1 MTDTINETGSQPWE
15 RAIIEKMFMES
26 LQEQRRSRRWKV
38 FFRLTFLIIAVFFF
52 ALIYSWPPVSTQAHT
67 AMIDIR
73 GLISSETGASAD
85 NIIKG
90 LKNAFTDKMTKGIIL
105 RIDSGGGS
113 PVQAGEVY
121 NALLSYRK
129 KYPDIKVYAVCTDAC
144 ASGAYY
150 IAAAADAIY
159 ADKASIV
166 GSVGVVM
173 RGFGFVD
180 TLVKVGAE
188 RRLFTSGSDK
198 GFLDPFLPLKE
209 DEVKHMQS
217 MLDNIHQ
224 QFIDSVKKERGSK
237 LKEDPLLFSGLI
249 WTGEQALPLGLID
262 GLATPTEV
270 AENIIKEDTIVDYTE
285 GGGLLRMITDNATS
299 SFVGHVVEAL
309 QVKFSH

>member
-1 MTDTINETGSQPWE
+1 MTDITNDSAIPAWE
-15 RAIIEKMFMES
+15 RKIIEKMFMES

-38 FFRLTFLIIAVFFF
+38 FFRLTFLIIALFFF
-52 ALIYSWPPVSTQAHT
+52 ALIYSWSPASIQSHT

-73 GLISSETGASAD
+73 GLISSETAASAD

-90 LKNAFTDKMTKGIIL
+90 LKSAFTDKMTKGIIL

-121 NALLSYRK
+121 SAILSYRK
-129 KYPDIKVYAVCTDAC
+129 KYPNIKVYAVCTDAC

-180 TLVKVGAE
+180 TLVKVGVQ

-198 GFLDPFLPLKE
+198 GFLDPFLPLKD

-217 MLDNIHQ
+217 MLDNVHQ
-224 QFIDSVKKERGSK
+224 QFIESVKQGRGSR

-270 AENIIKEDTIVDYTE
+270 AENIIKEETIVDYTE
-285 GGGLLRMITDNATS
+285 GGGLLRMITENASS
-299 SFVGHVVEAL
+299 SFAHHVVEAL
-309 QVKFSH
+309 QVRFSH